1 MGISGSWGR
10 LLWNTSSS
18 VAFKCQQRKETGGS
32 VVSDLIA
39 QAVLLA
45 IQVLAFLFIAKPWLL
60 RQLHIIGGLA
70 DAIRQIVAVLR

>member
-1 MGISGSWGR
+1 M
-10 LLWNTSSS
+10 
-18 VAFKCQQRKETGGS
+18 
-32 VVSDLIA
+32 SDLIA

-70 DAIRQIVAVLR
+70 DAIRQIVAALR